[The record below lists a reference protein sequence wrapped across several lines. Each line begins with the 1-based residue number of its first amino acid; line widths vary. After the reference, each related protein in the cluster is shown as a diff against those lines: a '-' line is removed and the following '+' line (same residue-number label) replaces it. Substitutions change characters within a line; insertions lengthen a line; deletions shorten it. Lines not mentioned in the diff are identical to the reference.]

1 MAANGSSL
9 RELYRNLETPGTN
22 RLRAARAAL
31 RTAYGMSPSED
42 PVTFLLRLNLEL
54 AETEKNAKTITTPG
68 LPACGLNPDEFVS
81 AGCIHPR

>member
-1 MAANGSSL
+1 MVTWHILRALRREIMAANGSSL

-42 PVTFLLRLNLEL
+42 PVTSFSASTSNSPRRKRTLKPSRHQ
-54 AETEKNAKTITTPG
+54 ACP
-68 LPACGLNPDEFVS
+68 PA
-81 AGCIHPR
+81 A